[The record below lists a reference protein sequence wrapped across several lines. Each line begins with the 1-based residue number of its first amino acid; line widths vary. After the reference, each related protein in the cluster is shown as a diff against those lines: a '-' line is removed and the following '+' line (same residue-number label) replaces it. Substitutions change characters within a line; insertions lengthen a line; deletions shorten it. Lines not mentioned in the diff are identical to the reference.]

1 LELLVDFRLIVV
13 SWILFYSWFALHQ
26 AHLPWEHLAY
36 SRRIFHLYISI
47 LPHFFGGSLMFVM
60 CLSVEWN
67 FIYLYA
73 GKAYY
78 SKENG
83 RRAMTPIEYYTLG
96 TNGLAQ
102 SLDNLSCPIQARS
115 RYLLEYFVQSR
126 RDMWVYGCYRT
137 PASGRAKFEAFCVAF
152 FLDKSA

>member
-1 LELLVDFRLIVV
+1 
-13 SWILFYSWFALHQ
+13 
-26 AHLPWEHLAY
+26 
-36 SRRIFHLYISI
+36 
-47 LPHFFGGSLMFVM
+47 MFVM

-83 RRAMTPIEYYTLG
+83 RRAMTPICIEYYTLG

-102 SLDNLSCPIQARS
+102 SLDKSLDNLSCPIQARS
-115 RYLLEYFVQSR
+115 GIY
-126 RDMWVYGCYRT
+126 
-137 PASGRAKFEAFCVAF
+137 
-152 FLDKSA
+152 